1 MADSAQAERIER
13 DGVAMTAAHNG
24 GGEMPIS
31 YGSVCSGIEAASVAW
46 HHLGW
51 IPRWFAE
58 IEPFPSA
65 VLAHHWPEVSN
76 LGDFTAIR
84 DKVTAGTVEAPDVL
98 VGGTPCQAF
107 SVAGL
112 RQSLDDKRGQLTLEF
127 VRLANAID
135 TARSLRG
142 ECPVTVVWENVPGVL
157 NTPDNAFGCFL
168 AGLVGEDD
176 PLVPPGGRWTN
187 AGYVRGPKRTVA
199 WRILDAQYFGVA
211 QRRRRVFLVA
221 SAREGFDPAAVLFES
236 EGLRRDSAPSREMGK
251 DTSPAPSHRA
261 GVGSHWDGGPH
272 PSLNQSHN
280 IGGIGMSNQEI
291 FSQRGACLVPHPVVA
306 TFQQSSMAGK
316 GTIGW
321 DESGIAKPC
330 KTQSD
335 GQMIVQGFH
344 GDVAGTQ
351 TARHDSSPCAD
362 RGLVQVA
369 VMAHGQGGAEIR
381 EDSSPTLTCN
391 HEAPIGFVPQAYAI
405 QERAAHPNLNAG
417 PGGKGYQEGVAY
429 TLEARHHVQ
438 ACAVTGDVFHTLRA
452 EGFDASEDGTGRGCG
467 AVAVG
472 SDSLYIKGINQGE
485 QDASAQEADA
495 REVLHLLREEV
506 GEEAFAEWRSRVLDP
521 LQRPEVLRSPL
532 HGPGLRQA
540 PYEEESAVD
549 DGAPPRP
556 EAVPSIQLRDLWEN
570 GPDRRTPQ
578 GLRLEEQLCRQSRQA
593 LPVVPP
599 QGSPWAQVRRLTPT
613 EAERLQGF
621 PDGHTR
627 IPWRGKPAEEC
638 PDGPRYKALG
648 NSMAVPV
655 MRWIGARIARQL
667 EAQA

>member
-84 DKVTAGTVEAPDVL
+84 DKIAAGAVNAPDVL

-127 VRLANAID
+127 VRLADAID
-135 TARSLRG
+135 SARSFRG
-142 ECPVTVVWENVPGVL
+142 QRPVTVVWENVPGVL
-157 NTPDNAFGCFL
+157 TTPDNAFGCFL
-168 AGLVGEDD
+168 AGLVGEDG
-176 PLVPPGGRWTN
+176 PLEPPGGRWTN
-187 AGYVRGPKRTVA
+187 AGYVRGPKRAVA

-221 SAREGFDPAAVLFES
+221 SAGGISPESVLFEFD
-236 EGLRRDSAPSREMGK
+236 GVRRDSPPSREAEKGASA
-251 DTSPAPSHRA
+251 DVAPSLVRSGR
-261 GVGSHWDGGPH
+261 GVERPG
-272 PSLNQSHN
+272 
-280 IGGIGMSNQEI
+280 ET
-291 FSQRGACLVPHPVVA
+291 RGQDPVVA
-306 TFQQSSMAGK
+306 
-316 GTIGW
+316 
-321 DESGIAKPC
+321 
-330 KTQSD
+330 
-335 GQMIVQGFH
+335 VQ
-344 GDVAGTQ
+344 A
-351 TARHDSSPCAD
+351 
-362 RGLVQVA
+362 L
-369 VMAHGQGGAEIR
+369 
-381 EDSSPTLTCN
+381 
-391 HEAPIGFVPQAYAI
+391 AI

-452 EGFDASEDGTGRGCG
+452 EGFDAGEDGTRRGSGAIAVGFNARQDPDSWVGRTGPLDTDG
-467 AVAVG
+467 GTQAVAVALRG
-472 SDSLYIKGINQGE
+472 
-485 QDASAQEADA
+485 
-495 REVLHLLREEV
+495 REGGATIEV
-506 GEEAFAEWRSRVLDP
+506 GDDVGFA
-521 LQRPEVLRSPL
+521 LRASQGGGDKPYVMAPVAVRDVSQTL
-532 HGPGLRQA
+532 TSNYAKQVDSSDTALGPNIVFPGM
-540 PYEEESAVD
+540 
-549 DGAPPRP
+549 
-556 EAVPSIQLRDLWEN
+556 
-570 GPDRRTPQ
+570 
-578 GLRLEEQLCRQSRQA
+578 
-593 LPVVPP
+593 
-599 QGSPWAQVRRLTPT
+599 QVRRLTPT

-621 PDGHTR
+621 PDGHTL
-627 IPWRGKPAEEC
+627 IPWRGKPAEDC

>member
-1 MADSAQAERIER
+1 MADTTQAERL
-13 DGVAMTAAHNG
+13 DSGGVAMTAAHNG

-51 IPRWFAE
+51 VPRWFAE

-84 DKVTAGTVEAPDVL
+84 DKVAAGTVEAPDVL

-107 SVAGL
+107 SIAGL
-112 RQSLDDKRGQLTLEF
+112 RQSLDDKRGQLTIEF

-135 TARSLRG
+135 SARSFRG
-142 ECPVTVVWENVPGVL
+142 QRPVTVVWENVPGVL

-176 PLVPPGGRWTN
+176 PLEPPGGRWSN
-187 AGYVRGPKRTVA
+187 AGYVRGPARAAA

-211 QRRRRVFLVA
+211 QRRRRVFVVA
-221 SAREGFDPAAVLFES
+221 SAGGIRPESVLFELD
-236 EGLRRDSAPSREMGK
+236 GVRRDSPPSREAGQGFARVAGTLTSNRGGLDHPAGNANELCIPVAPCLQAGGK
-251 DTSPAPSHRA
+251 AA
-261 GVGSHWDGGPH
+261 GS
-272 PSLNQSHN
+272 
-280 IGGIGMSNQEI
+280 
-291 FSQRGACLVPHPVVA
+291 A
-306 TFQQSSMAGK
+306 TQQDA
-316 GTIGW
+316 
-321 DESGIAKPC
+321 ESGALVV
-330 KTQSD
+330 QSFD
-335 GQMIVQGFH
+335 GYNQNV
-344 GDVAGTQ
+344 GDVAQAIRANKSDGDHVGMVFYAATQ
-351 TARHDSSPCAD
+351 H
-362 RGLVQVA
+362 
-369 VMAHGQGGAEIR
+369 HGKV
-381 EDSSPTLTCN
+381 
-391 HEAPIGFVPQAYAI
+391 EACV
-405 QERAAHPNLNAG
+405 AG
-417 PGGKGYQEGVAY
+417 PITRQQHQGITGDMPIVGHIQAVA
-429 TLEARHHVQ
+429 A
-438 ACAVTGDVFHTLRA
+438 TGDVFHTLRA
-452 EGFDASEDGTGRGCG
+452 EGADASEDGTGRGCG

-578 GLRLEEQLCRQSRQA
+578 GLRLEEQLRRQSRQA

-627 IPWRGKPAEEC
+627 IPWRGKPADQC

>member
-1 MADSAQAERIER
+1 MTFADHLRTHQ
-13 DGVAMTAAHNG
+13 DAHNG

-84 DKVTAGTVEAPDVL
+84 DKIAEGAVEAPDVL

-127 VRLANAID
+127 VRLADAID
-135 TARSLRG
+135 SARSFRG
-142 ECPVTVVWENVPGVL
+142 QRPVTVVWENVPGVL

-187 AGYVRGPKRTVA
+187 VGYVRGPKRAVV

-211 QRRRRVFLVA
+211 QRRRRVFVVA
-221 SAREGFDPAAVLFES
+221 SAGGISPESVLFEL
-236 EGLRRDSAPSREMGK
+236 EGVRRDSPPSRQ
-251 DTSPAPSHRA
+251 A
-261 GVGSHWDGGPH
+261 GQGIAHDVARRTGERSHWDGGPH
-272 PSLNQSHN
+272 PSLNQSNN
-280 IGGIGMSNQEI
+280 IGGVGMSNQEI
-291 FSQRGACLVPHPVVA
+291 FSQRGAYLAPHPVAPCLQAGGKAAGSA
-306 TFQQSSMAGK
+306 TQQDA
-316 GTIGW
+316 
-321 DESGIAKPC
+321 ESGA
-330 KTQSD
+330 
-335 GQMIVQGFH
+335 
-344 GDVAGTQ
+344 
-351 TARHDSSPCAD
+351 
-362 RGLVQVA
+362 LVVEPRA
-369 VMAHGQGGAEIR
+369 W
-381 EDSSPTLTCN
+381 
-391 HEAPIGFVPQAYAI
+391 AI

-452 EGFDASEDGTGRGCG
+452 EGHDASEDGTGRSAG
-467 AVAVG
+467 AVAVAFTSKDYG
-472 SDSLYIKGINQGE
+472 A
-485 QDASAQEADA
+485 DASEGLAPTMRSMGHNESRANGGGQLAVAVGFNARQDPDSWVGRTGPLDTDGGTQAVAFSSKDYGADA
-495 REVLHLLREEV
+495 
-506 GEEAFAEWRSRVLDP
+506 GEIAPTMRSMGHDRSHANGGGQLAVAYGVAESPDLAHC
-521 LQRPEVLRSPL
+521 LRSGASKADK
-532 HGPGLRQA
+532 H
-540 PYEEESAVD
+540 ESTTYVQTAM
-549 DGAPPRP
+549 
-556 EAVPSIQLRDLWEN
+556 
-570 GPDRRTPQ
+570 
-578 GLRLEEQLCRQSRQA
+578 
-593 LPVVPP
+593 
-599 QGSPWAQVRRLTPT
+599 QVRRLTPT

-621 PDGHTR
+621 PDGHTL
-627 IPWRGKPAEEC
+627 IPWRGKPAEDC

>member
-1 MADSAQAERIER
+1 MIF
-13 DGVAMTAAHNG
+13 
-24 GGEMPIS
+24 
-31 YGSVCSGIEAASVAW
+31 GSVCSGIEAASTAW
-46 HHLGW
+46 EPLGW
-51 IPRWFAE
+51 KAAWFAE

-65 VLAHHWPEVSN
+65 VLAHHWPEVPN
-76 LGDFTAIR
+76 LGDFTTIR
-84 DKVTAGTVEAPDVL
+84 DRIASWEVPAPEVL

-112 RQSLDDKRGQLTLEF
+112 RQSMGDSRGQLTLEF
-127 VRLANAID
+127 VRLANGID
-135 TARSLRG
+135 AARSLLG
-142 ECPVTVVWENVPGVL
+142 IPECIVVWENVPGVL

-168 AGLVGEDD
+168 AGLAGEDD
-176 PLVPPGGRWTN
+176 PLLPPGGRWSN
-187 AGYVRGPKRTVA
+187 AGRVLGPTRAVA

-211 QRRRRVFLVA
+211 QRRRRVFVVA
-221 SAREGFDPAAVLFES
+221 SARKGFDPATVLFEWD
-236 EGLRRDSAPSREMGK
+236 GVRRDSAPSREAREVAP
-251 DTSPAPSHRA
+251 TIPARSTA
-261 GVGSHWDGGPH
+261 GGGLGTDFDCDGGT
-272 PSLNQSHN
+272 
-280 IGGIGMSNQEI
+280 I
-291 FSQRGACLVPHPVVA
+291 CVA
-306 TFQQSSMAGK
+306 T
-316 GTIGW
+316 
-321 DESGIAKPC
+321 
-330 KTQSD
+330 
-335 GQMIVQGFH
+335 GQ
-344 GDVAGTQ
+344 A
-351 TARHDSSPCAD
+351 
-362 RGLVQVA
+362 
-369 VMAHGQGGAEIR
+369 GAEIGA
-381 EDSSPTLTCN
+381 DMAPTLNCN
-391 HEAPIGFVPQAYAI
+391 HEAPYV
-405 QERAAHPNLNAG
+405 AHS
-417 PGGKGYQEGVAY
+417 
-429 TLEARHHVQ
+429 
-438 ACAVTGDVFHTLRA
+438 LRG
-452 EGFDASEDGTGRGCG
+452 EGFDASEDGTGRGVG

-472 SDSLYIKGINQGE
+472 SDSLYIKGVNQGE

-578 GLRLEEQLCRQSRQA
+578 GLRLEEQLRRQSRQA

-621 PDGHTR
+621 PDGHTL
-627 IPWRGKPAEEC
+627 IPWRGKPADQC

-655 MRWIGARIARQL
+655 MRWIAERIEKVLAKMA
-667 EAQA
+667 EAE

>member
-1 MADSAQAERIER
+1 MTFADHLDRHQ
-13 DGVAMTAAHNG
+13 DAHNG

-31 YGSVCSGIEAASVAW
+31 YVSVCSGIEAASVAW

-135 TARSLRG
+135 SIRSLRG
-142 ECPVTVVWENVPGVL
+142 QRPVAVVWENVPGAL

-176 PLVPPGGRWTN
+176 PLVAPGGRWSN
-187 AGYVRGPKRTVA
+187 AGYVRGPARAAA

-211 QRRRRVFLVA
+211 QRRRRVFVVA
-221 SAREGFDPAAVLFES
+221 SAGGIRPEQVLFEFD
-236 EGLRRDSAPSREMGK
+236 GVRRDSPPSRE
-251 DTSPAPSHRA
+251 A
-261 GVGSHWDGGPH
+261 G
-272 PSLNQSHN
+272 
-280 IGGIGMSNQEI
+280 
-291 FSQRGACLVPHPVVA
+291 
-306 TFQQSSMAGK
+306 
-316 GTIGW
+316 
-321 DESGIAKPC
+321 
-330 KTQSD
+330 
-335 GQMIVQGFH
+335 QGFAR
-344 GDVAGTQ
+344 VAGTLTANGGGLTRPAGNCNELDFCVPVGVSEGPDLAHCLRSGASKADKHESTTYVQ
-351 TARHDSSPCAD
+351 TA
-362 RGLVQVA
+362 
-369 VMAHGQGGAEIR
+369 M
-381 EDSSPTLTCN
+381 
-391 HEAPIGFVPQAYAI
+391 
-405 QERAAHPNLNAG
+405 
-417 PGGKGYQEGVAY
+417 
-429 TLEARHHVQ
+429 
-438 ACAVTGDVFHTLRA
+438 
-452 EGFDASEDGTGRGCG
+452 
-467 AVAVG
+467 
-472 SDSLYIKGINQGE
+472 
-485 QDASAQEADA
+485 
-495 REVLHLLREEV
+495 
-506 GEEAFAEWRSRVLDP
+506 
-521 LQRPEVLRSPL
+521 
-532 HGPGLRQA
+532 
-540 PYEEESAVD
+540 
-549 DGAPPRP
+549 
-556 EAVPSIQLRDLWEN
+556 
-570 GPDRRTPQ
+570 
-578 GLRLEEQLCRQSRQA
+578 
-593 LPVVPP
+593 
-599 QGSPWAQVRRLTPT
+599 QVRRLTPT
-613 EAERLQGF
+613 ECERLQGF